1 MYIFKGLVLGKLC
14 VIPKLFHKAVI
25 DSSMKLSKSKL
36 TETLRKLA
44 DGKTVYQ
51 ARKVA
56 DVSVRRVYQLKEAF
70 DKTGDIPKIGEDIGR
85 PRKPFEEWE
94 ILTVKEA
101 FVKYRVSADTLE
113 RLIDRDQKKHIGHN
127 RIHKILVYLGYAKI
141 KANKDVRKKKWI
153 RYERR
158 HSLTAVHIDWH
169 YFKGIWVFGV
179 EDDASRKLLALI
191 EDKKESTDNSIAGME
206 LALKH
211 GQIKQCISD
220 HGSTFISNFTEGK
233 SRFKDYLKSK
243 GINQIL
249 CRIKHPQSNG
259 KMEKWFG
266 CYDRNRE
273 AFETKEKF
281 IYWYNELKPH
291 RALKFDELETPSQAF
306 IRKLK
311 R

>member
-1 MYIFKGLVLGKLC
+1 MEIFC
-14 VIPKLFHKAVI
+14 VIPKLFHKADLV
-25 DSSMKLSKSKL
+25 SFMKLTRSKL
-36 TETLRKLA
+36 IETFRKLN

-51 ARKVA
+51 ARKIA
-56 DVSVRRVYQLKEAF
+56 GISVRRVYQVKEAF
-70 DKTGDIPKIGEDIGR
+70 DKTGEIPKIGDAVGR

-94 ILTVKEA
+94 IDTVKKS
-101 FVKYRVSADTLE
+101 FDKYRVSADTLE
-113 RLIDRDQKKHIGHN
+113 RCIDRDYQKHIGHN
-127 RIHKILVYLGYAKI
+127 RINKILIYLGYAK
-141 KANKDVRKKKWI
+141 KKNFKDVRKKKWI

-169 YFKGIWVFGV
+169 YFKGMWVFGV

-191 EDKKESTDNSIAGME
+191 EDERESLDNSIKGME
-206 LALKH
+206 EALKQ
-211 GQIKQCISD
+211 GTIKQCISD
-220 HGSTFISNFTEGK
+220 HGSTFTSNFIDAE
-233 SRFKDYLKSK
+233 SRFRDYLKSK
-243 GINQIL
+243 EIKQIL

-259 KMEKWFG
+259 KIEKWFD

-281 IYWYNELKPH
+281 MYWYNDVKPH
-291 RALKFDELETPSQAF
+291 RALNFDELETPSQAF

>member
-1 MYIFKGLVLGKLC
+1 MGKLC
-14 VIPKLFHKAVI
+14 VIPKLFHKAVL
-25 DSSMKLSKSKL
+25 DSPMKLSKSKL
-36 TETLRKLA
+36 TEILRKLA

-56 DVSVRRVYQLKEAF
+56 DISVRRVYQVKEAF
-70 DKTGDIPKIGEDIGR
+70 DKTGEIQKIGENVGR
-85 PRKPFEEWE
+85 PRKSFEEWE
-94 ILTVKEA
+94 ILTVKQA
-101 FVKYRVSADTLE
+101 FEKYRVSADTLE
-113 RLIDRDQKKHIGHN
+113 RLIDRDYNKHIGHN
-127 RIHKILVYLGYAKI
+127 RIHQILIYLGYAKK
-141 KANKDVRKKKWI
+141 KAVKDIRKKKWI
-153 RYERR
+153 RYERK

-191 EDKKESTDNSIAGME
+191 EDEKESTDNSILGME

-220 HGSTFISNFTEGK
+220 HGSTFISNFSDGE
-233 SRFKDYLKSK
+233 SRFKNYLKSNSIK
-243 GINQIL
+243 QIL

-281 IYWYNELKPH
+281 IYWYNDVKPH